1 MTTIAT
7 GPDNDTSALDPV
19 VLEAQERWEVCNSF
33 FSDARR
39 NWLEDYKFANADP
52 YNLDQ
57 WPNSIRRAR
66 DYDNKPV
73 LTTNKVRQ
81 HNLEIVNKAKKNKG
95 SIKIRP
101 TGNGATFESAQI
113 WEAWMRQV
121 QYQSKG
127 PEHYNNALNFMVQAG
142 VGFLRVYT
150 EWQKGAMYQNAKI
163 TSLPDPLTV
172 FIDSDARGVCKEDMN
187 YAMIFEDQDR
197 EEFIKY
203 HKDWAKYATDQ
214 ALVEGGDWVSSDRV
228 RKCEYFRRVPEKFKL
243 FSIQKEGQPEQIF
256 SEQSIDKTVGKPIID
271 DLEEQAKDPTSG
283 VRMREEETLKVEWFY
298 IVGNHIVERTI
309 WPGETIPLVP
319 MIAEEV
325 IIDGVYDW
333 KSHTRAMIDPQRMYN
348 FWSSTAVEYG
358 ANQTKTP
365 WIAAAQAIE
374 NYEVYW
380 NNANRVSNAV
390 LPYNAFMDDGTTPIP
405 APQRIEPPVPA
416 PVALTGMQIADQEM
430 LQVSGQGPVT
440 MDQQGAE
447 RTGTAIDRRM
457 DQSETATF
465 HYINAQNNAIARIG
479 KILMEIGPKIM
490 DVQRMQRCLANDGT
504 SFEVMIDPKQKE
516 AHAARINYES
526 QKIAEVLWNPNVGT
540 YDVQVDVGP
549 DYGTRRQEAVNSLTL
564 LLTQAPQLT
573 SIIGD
578 ILLRNSDFDQADE
591 AAARLRR
598 MVPPHALGEGPSVT
612 EQQQQMQIQEMQ
624 KLLQG
629 LMEELAKEKIKV
641 KGKDMLRQVDSFKA
655 LTDRLKM
662 LFDAVNKTK
671 QTQINA
677 HAVPGG
683 EGAKS
688 AAMSGVTTDELGMLI
703 AQALKETFNVSLDPV
718 VDATAPVLQDAAI
731 GGQPQQEFSFMGHGA
746 PKPVMH
752 IGADGRTYARDYSQ
766 SGSYLPV
773 S

>member
-1 MTTIAT
+1 MAV
-7 GPDNDTSALDPV
+7 DSVTSSNNASLSPV
-19 VLEAQERWEVCNSF
+19 VVEAQERWEVCNTW
-33 FSDARR
+33 FSPARR
-39 NWLEDYKFANADP
+39 NWLEDYKFANADA
-52 YNLDQ
+52 YNMDQ

-66 DYDNKPV
+66 DYDDKPV

-81 HNLEIVNKAKKNKG
+81 HNLEIINKAKKNKA
-95 SIKIRP
+95 SIKYRP
-101 TGNGATFESAQI
+101 TGNGATYESAQI
-113 WEAWMRQV
+113 WEALARQV
-121 QYQSKG
+121 QYQSRA
-127 PEHYNNALNFMVQAG
+127 PDHYDRCLGFMVQAG
-142 VGFLRVYT
+142 AGYLRVLT
-150 EWQKGAMYQNAKI
+150 EWEKGTMHQQARI
-163 TSLPDPLTV
+163 TSINDPLTV
-172 FIDSDARGVCKEDMN
+172 FLDRDAKAIDKSDMN
-187 YAMIFEDQDR
+187 YAMIFEDQDK
-197 EEFIKY
+197 EEFCKFNP
-203 HKDWAKYATDQ
+203 DWAKFATDQ
-214 ALVEGGDWVSSDRV
+214 ALVEGGDWISSDRV
-228 RKCEYFRRVPEKFKL
+228 RKCEYFRRVMTKEKL
-243 FSIQKEGQPEQIF
+243 FSIEKEGQQPQIF
-256 SEQSIDKTVGKPIID
+256 SEKTLDAVAGAAIISDLVAQSKIEG
-271 DLEEQAKDPTSG
+271 SG
-283 VRMREEETLKVEWFY
+283 VHFREEEVMKVEWYY
-298 IVGNHIVERTI
+298 IIGNHIVEDSI
-309 WPGETIPLVP
+309 WPGETIPIVP

-325 IIDGVYDW
+325 TTDGVYDW

-390 LPYNAFMDDGTTPIP
+390 LPYNAFMDDGTTAIP
-405 APQRIEPPVPA
+405 PPQRIEPPVPA

-430 LQVSGQGPVT
+430 LQVSGQGPNI
-440 MDQQGAE
+440 MEGQGNE

-465 HYINAQNNAIARIG
+465 HYVNAQNIAIARVG
-479 KILMEIGPKIM
+479 KILMEIGPKIY
-490 DVQRMQRCLANDGT
+490 DVQRIQRCLANDGT

-516 AHAARINYES
+516 AHAARINYDT
-526 QKIAEVLWNPNVGT
+526 QKIEQVLWNPSVGQ

-612 EQQQQMQIQEMQ
+612 EQQMAQQLQEMQ

-629 LMEELAKEKIKV
+629 VMEELAHEKIKL
-641 KGKDMLRQVDSFKA
+641 KGKDALRQVDSFKA

-662 LFDAVNKTK
+662 LFDSLNKTK
-671 QTQINA
+671 QTEINA

-683 EGAKS
+683 EGGQS
-688 AAMSGVTTDELGMLI
+688 AAMQGVTTGELQMLM

-718 VDATAPVLQDAAI
+718 VDATAPVLAEAALGPNGQ
-731 GGQPQQEFSFMGHGA
+731 GGNPLLPGS
-746 PKPVMH
+746 PRPVMH
-752 IGADGRTYARDYSQ
+752 VGADGATYARDYSQ
-766 SGSYLPV
+766 SPSYRQV
-773 S
+773 

>member
-1 MTTIAT
+1 MPVDS
-7 GPDNDTSALDPV
+7 GPTNSQSSLDPA
-19 VLEAQERWEVCNSF
+19 VLEAQERWEVCNSW

-39 NWLEDYKFANADP
+39 NWLEDYKFANADA
-52 YNLDQ
+52 YNMDQ

-66 DYDNKPV
+66 DYDDKPV

-81 HNLEIVNKAKKNKG
+81 HNLEIINKAKKNKA

-113 WEAWMRQV
+113 WEAYMRQV
-121 QYQSKG
+121 QYQSLA
-127 PEHYNNALNFMVQAG
+127 PAHYDKALSFMVQAG
-142 VGFLRVYT
+142 AGYLRVYT
-150 EWQKGAMYQNAKI
+150 EWQKGQMWQNAKI
-163 TSLPDPLTV
+163 TSIADPLTV
-172 FIDSDARGVCKEDMN
+172 FIDRDAKGLCKEDMN

-197 EEFIKY
+197 EEFIKF
-203 HKDWAKYATDQ
+203 HPDWAKYATDQ

-228 RKCEYFRRVPEKFKL
+228 RKCEYFRRVQSKKML
-243 FSIQKEGQPEQIF
+243 FAVSTDGQEPKIF
-256 SEQSIDKTVGKPIID
+256 SEDTIDKVAGAAIIK
-271 DLEEQAKDPTSG
+271 DLTAQSKDPASG
-283 VRMREEETLKVEWFY
+283 VQMREEEVMKVEWKY
-298 IVGNHIVERTI
+298 IIGNHIVEEND

-325 IIDGVYDW
+325 TIDGVFDW
-333 KSHTRAMIDPQRMYN
+333 KSHTRAMIDPQRIYN

-390 LPYNAFMDDGTTPIP
+390 LPYNAFMDDGTTVIP
-405 APQRIEPPVPA
+405 PPQRIEPPVPA

-430 LQVSGQGPVT
+430 LQVSGQGPNT
-440 MDQQGAE
+440 MNQEGNE
-447 RTGTAIDRRM
+447 RTGAALDRRN

-465 HYINAQNNAIARIG
+465 HYINAQNLAVARIG

-504 SFEVMIDPKQKE
+504 SFEVMIDPKQKQ
-516 AHAARINYES
+516 AHDAKVNYET
-526 QKIAEVLWNPNVGT
+526 QKIQQVLWNPAVGM

-549 DYGTRRQEAVNSLTL
+549 DYGTRRQEAVSSLSL
-564 LLTQAPQLT
+564 LLTQAPQLV
-573 SIIGD
+573 SVIGD

-598 MVPPHALGEGPSVT
+598 MVPPVALGEGPSVQ
-612 EQQQQMQIQEMQ
+612 EQQLQQQLQAMQ
-624 KLLQG
+624 KLLQE
-629 LMEELAKEKIKV
+629 LMEESAKDKIAL
-641 KGKDMLRQVDSFKA
+641 KGKDQMRDIDAFTA
-655 LTDRLKM
+655 MTDRFKM
-662 LFDAVNKTK
+662 LFETVNKTK

-677 HAVPGG
+677 HQVPGG

-688 AAMSGVTTDELGMLI
+688 AIDQGVTMKELELLL
-703 AQALKETFNVSLDPV
+703 AQAFRETFNVSLDPV
-718 VDATAPVLQDAAI
+718 TAASGPTLQQAAV
-731 GGQPQQEFSFMGHGA
+731 GGAGNASGPGPLMPGA
-746 PKPVMH
+746 PKPIEHV
-752 IGADGRTYARDYSQ
+752 GADGRTYARDFTNSTAYR
-766 SGSYLPV
+766 PV
-773 S
+773 

>member
-1 MTTIAT
+1 MAVDS
-7 GPDNDTSALDPV
+7 GPNNNPSSLDPV
-19 VLEAQERWEVCNSF
+19 VVEAQERWEVCNSW

-39 NWLEDYKFANADP
+39 NWLEDYKFANADA
-52 YNLDQ
+52 YNMDQ

-66 DYDNKPV
+66 DYDDKPV

-81 HNLEIVNKAKKNKG
+81 HNLEIINKAKKNKA
-95 SIKIRP
+95 SIKYRP

-113 WEAWMRQV
+113 WEALARQI
-121 QYQSKG
+121 QYQSRA
-127 PEHYNNALNFMVQAG
+127 PDHYDRALGFMVQAG
-142 VGFLRVYT
+142 AGYLRVFT
-150 EWQKGAMYQNAKI
+150 EWEKGTMHQQARI
-163 TSLPDPLTV
+163 TSINDPLTV
-172 FIDSDARGVCKEDMN
+172 FIDRDAKAIDKSDMN
-187 YAMIFEDQDR
+187 YAMIFEDQDK
-197 EEFIKY
+197 EEFCKF
-203 HKDWAKYATDQ
+203 HKDWAKFATDQ

-228 RKCEYFRRVPEKFKL
+228 RKCEYFRRVTTQEKL
-243 FSIQKEGQPEQIF
+243 FSIEKDGQEPQIF
-256 SEQSIDKTVGKPIID
+256 SEKTIDKVAGAEIIK
-271 DLEEQAKDPTSG
+271 DLVEQSKDPASG
-283 VRMREEETLKVEWFY
+283 VKYREEEVMKVEWNY
-298 IVGNHIVERTI
+298 IVGNHIVDSSV

-319 MIAEEV
+319 MIAEE
-325 IIDGVYDW
+325 IIVDGVYDW

-390 LPYNAFMDDGTTPIP
+390 LPYNAFMDDGTTAIP
-405 APQRIEPPVPA
+405 PPQRIEPPVPA

-430 LQVSGQGPVT
+430 LQVSGQGPAS
-440 MDQQGAE
+440 MEGQGAE

-465 HYINAQNNAIARIG
+465 HYVNAQNIAIARIG
-479 KILMEIGPKIM
+479 KILMEIGPKIY
-490 DVQRMQRCLANDGT
+490 DVQRIQRCLANDGT
-504 SFEVMIDPKQKE
+504 SFEVMISPQQKE
-516 AHAARINYES
+516 AHAARINYDT
-526 QKIAEVLWNPNVGT
+526 QKIQQVLWNPSVGQ

-578 ILLRNSDFDQADE
+578 ILLQNSDFDQADE

-612 EQQQQMQIQEMQ
+612 EQQMGQQLQEMQ

-629 LMEELAKEKIKV
+629 VMEELAHEKIKL
-641 KGKDMLRQVDSFKA
+641 KGKDALRQVDSFKA

-662 LFDAVNKTK
+662 LFDSVNKTK
-671 QTQINA
+671 QTEINA
-677 HAVPGG
+677 HSVPGG

-688 AAMSGVTTDELGMLI
+688 AASQGVTTAELEMLI

-718 VDATAPVLQDAAI
+718 VDANEPVLAEAAL
-731 GGQPQQEFSFMGHGA
+731 GPNGQAGPPLAGT
-746 PKPVMH
+746 PRPVMH
-752 IGADGRTYARDYSQ
+752 VGADGVTYARDYA
-766 SGSYLPV
+766 GSSAYRPV
-773 S
+773 

>member
-1 MTTIAT
+1 MPVES
-7 GPDNDTSALDPV
+7 GPNNNDSALNPA
-19 VLEAQERWEVCNSF
+19 VLEAQERWETCNAW

-52 YNLDQ
+52 YNMDQ

-66 DYDNKPV
+66 DYDDKPV

-81 HNLEIVNKAKKNKG
+81 HNLEIINKAKKNKAA
-95 SIKIRP
+95 IKIRP

-113 WEAWMRQV
+113 WESYMRQV
-121 QYQSKG
+121 QYQSLA
-127 PEHYNNALNFMVQAG
+127 PAHYDRALSFMVQAG
-142 VGFLRVYT
+142 AGYLRVFT
-150 EWQKGAMYQNAKI
+150 EWAKGQMYQDAKI
-163 TSLPDPLTV
+163 TSIQDPLTV
-172 FIDSDARGVCKEDMN
+172 FLDRDAKGLVKEDMN

-197 EEFIKY
+197 QEFVKF
-203 HKDWAKYATDQ
+203 HPDWAKYATDQ

-228 RKCEYFRRVPEKFKL
+228 RKCEYFRRVQEKKKL
-243 FSIQKEGQPEQIF
+243 FSIQKEGEPTQIF
-256 SEQSIDKTVGKPIID
+256 SEDTIGKVAGAPIIA
-271 DLEEQAKDPTSG
+271 DLVEQSKDPQSG
-283 VRMREEETLKVEWFY
+283 VRMREEEVMKVEWKY
-298 IVGNHIVERTI
+298 IIGNHIVEESV
-309 WPGETIPLVP
+309 WPGETIPIVP

-325 IIDGVYDW
+325 VVDGVYDW

-390 LPYNAFMDDGTTPIP
+390 LPYNAFMDDGTTAIP
-405 APQRIEPPVPA
+405 PPQRIEPPVPA

-430 LQVSGQGPVT
+430 LQVSGQGPQA
-440 MDQQGAE
+440 MNQEGNE
-447 RTGTAIDRRM
+447 RTGAALDRRM
-457 DQSETATF
+457 DQAETATF
-465 HYINAQNNAIARIG
+465 HYINAQNMAVARIG
-479 KILMEIGPKIM
+479 KILMEIAPEIM

-504 SFEVMIDPKQKE
+504 SFEVMIDPQQKQ
-516 AHAARINYES
+516 AHDARINYET
-526 QKIAEVLWNPNVGT
+526 QKIQAVLWNPSVGT

-598 MVPPHALGEGPSVT
+598 MVPPHALGEGPSVS
-612 EQQQQMQIQEMQ
+612 EQQMAQQIQELQ

-629 LMEELAKEKIKV
+629 VMEELSNEKIKV

-662 LFDAVNKTK
+662 LFDSVNKTK

-683 EGAKS
+683 EGGQS
-688 AAMSGVTTDELGMLI
+688 AAEAGVTTKELEMLI

-718 VDATAPVLQDAAI
+718 VDATAPVLQEAALA
-731 GGQPQQEFSFMGHGA
+731 GQDQPMLPGLHGM
-746 PKPVMH
+746 PRPIMH
-752 IGADGRTYARDYSQ
+752 VGADGRTYARDFSQ
-766 SGSYLPV
+766 SSAYTPV

>member
-1 MTTIAT
+1 MAIET
-7 GPDNDTSALDPV
+7 GPNNNDSSLDPV
-19 VLEAQERWEVCNSF
+19 IVEAQERWEVCNSW

-39 NWLEDYKFANADP
+39 NWLEDYKFSNADA
-52 YNLDQ
+52 YNMDQ

-66 DYDNKPV
+66 DYDDKPV
-73 LTTNKVRQ
+73 LTINKVRQ
-81 HNLEIVNKAKKNKG
+81 HNLEIINKAKKNKA
-95 SIKIRP
+95 SIKYRP
-101 TGNGATFESAQI
+101 TGNGATYESAQI
-113 WEAWMRQV
+113 WEALARQI
-121 QYQSKG
+121 QYQSRA
-127 PEHYNNALNFMVQAG
+127 PDHYDRALGFMVQAG
-142 VGFLRVYT
+142 AGYLRVYT
-150 EWQKGAMYQNAKI
+150 EWEKGTMHQQARI
-163 TSLPDPLTV
+163 TSINDPLTV
-172 FIDSDARGVCKEDMN
+172 FIDRDAKAIDKSDMN
-187 YAMIFEDQDR
+187 YAMIFEDQDK
-197 EEFIKY
+197 EEFCKF

-228 RKCEYFRRVPEKFKL
+228 RKCEYFRRVMTKEKL
-243 FSIQKEGQPEQIF
+243 FSIEKEGAEPQIL
-256 SEQSIDKTVGKPIID
+256 SEKDLGGEAGAEIIADLVAQSKIEG
-271 DLEEQAKDPTSG
+271 SG
-283 VRMREEETLKVEWFY
+283 VKFREEEVMKVEWYY
-298 IVGNHIVERTI
+298 IIGNTVVDDAI

-319 MIAEEV
+319 MIAEEITV
-325 IIDGVYDW
+325 DGVYDW

-348 FWSSTAVEYG
+348 YWSATAVEYG

-390 LPYNAFMDDGTTPIP
+390 LPYNAFMDDGTTAIP
-405 APQRIEPPVPA
+405 PPQRIEPPVPA

-430 LQVSGQGPVT
+430 LQVSGQGPNI
-440 MDQQGAE
+440 MEGQGNE

-465 HYINAQNNAIARIG
+465 HYVNAQNIAIARIG
-479 KILMEIGPKIM
+479 KILMEIGTKIY
-490 DVQRMQRCLANDGT
+490 DVQRIQRCLANDGT

-516 AHAARINYES
+516 AHAARINYDT
-526 QKIAEVLWNPNVGT
+526 QKIEQVLWNPSVGQ

-578 ILLRNSDFDQADE
+578 ILLRNSDFDQSDE

-612 EQQQQMQIQEMQ
+612 EQQMQLQLQEMQ
-624 KLLQG
+624 KLLQS
-629 LMEELAKEKIKV
+629 LMEESAQDKIKL
-641 KGKDMLRQVDSFKA
+641 KGKDALRQVDSFKA

-662 LFDAVNKTK
+662 LFDSMNKTK

-677 HAVPGG
+677 HQTPGG

-688 AAMSGVTTDELGMLI
+688 AVDNGVTTKELELLMV
-703 AQALKETFNVSLDPV
+703 QALKETMNVSLDPV
-718 VDATAPVLQDAAI
+718 VDATAPVLAEAAL
-731 GGQPQQEFSFMGHGA
+731 GGQGHGGL
-746 PKPVMH
+746 PMPGGPRPVMH
-752 IGADGRTYARDYSQ
+752 VGADGVTYARDYSQ
-766 SGSYLPV
+766 SPSYRPV
-773 S
+773 